1 MKKPFKETK
10 VGSWL
15 KEKAPQVLDV
25 VSDLTGIELLD
36 KVGDLIKGESM
47 SLQDKLEFERLLSE
61 ERMEV
66 MKLEVE
72 RTKNAQD
79 REVGVV
85 QATGKPDYFQWAVGA
100 VGLAVFTMIVINGL
114 FYDIMNEKV
123 YFHLLGIV
131 EGIVLG
137 IFGYYFGS
145 SLGSK
150 NKDNHLKDIIK

>member
-1 MKKPFKETK
+1 MKKLKESK
-10 VGSWL
+10 IGAWL
-15 KEKAPQVLDV
+15 KDKAPKVLEI
-25 VSDLTGIELLD
+25 VSDLTGIEALD
-36 KVGDLIKGESM
+36 RVGDLIKGESM

-66 MKLEVE
+66 MRLEVE
-72 RTKNAQD
+72 RIKNAQD

-85 QATGKPDYFQWAVGA
+85 QATGKPDYFQWIVGC
-100 VGLAVFTMIVINGL
+100 VGLGVFAMIVINGL
-114 FYDIMNEKV
+114 FYDIVNEKV

-150 NKDNHLKDIIK
+150 NKDNHLKNILK

>member
-1 MKKPFKETK
+1 MKKLKDSK
-10 VGSWL
+10 VGAWL
-15 KEKAPQVLDV
+15 KDKAPKVLEI
-25 VSDLTGIELLD
+25 VSDLTGIEALD
-36 KVGDLIKGESM
+36 RVGDLIKGESM

-66 MKLEVE
+66 MRLEVE
-72 RTKNAQD
+72 RIKNAQD

-100 VGLAVFTMIVINGL
+100 VGLGVFAMIVVNGL
-114 FYDIMNEKV
+114 FYDIVNEKV

-150 NKDNHLKDIIK
+150 NKDNHLKNILK

>member
-1 MKKPFKETK
+1 MKKLKESK
-10 VGSWL
+10 VGAWL
-15 KEKAPQVLDV
+15 KDKAPKVLEI
-25 VSDLTGIELLD
+25 VSDLTGIEALD
-36 KVGDLIKGESM
+36 RVGDLIKGESM

-66 MKLEVE
+66 MRLEVE
-72 RTKNAQD
+72 RIKNAQD

-100 VGLAVFTMIVINGL
+100 VGLGVFAMIVINGL
-114 FYDIMNEKV
+114 FYDIENEKV

-150 NKDNHLKDIIK
+150 NKDNHLKNILK

>member
-1 MKKPFKETK
+1 MKKLKDSK
-10 VGSWL
+10 VGAWL
-15 KEKAPQVLDV
+15 KDKAPKVLEI
-25 VSDLTGIELLD
+25 VSDLTGIEALD
-36 KVGDLIKGESM
+36 RVGDLIKGESM

-66 MKLEVE
+66 MRLEVE
-72 RTKNAQD
+72 RIKNAQD

-85 QATGKPDYFQWAVGA
+85 QATGKPDYFQWVVGS
-100 VGLAVFTMIVINGL
+100 VGLGVFLVIVINGL
-114 FYDIMNEKV
+114 FYDIENEKV

-150 NKDNHLKDIIK
+150 IKDNHLKNIFK

>member
-1 MKKPFKETK
+1 MKKLKESK
-10 VGSWL
+10 VGAWL
-15 KEKAPQVLDV
+15 KDKAPKVLEI
-25 VSDLTGIELLD
+25 VSDLTGIEALD
-36 KVGDLIKGESM
+36 RVSDLIKGESM

-66 MKLEVE
+66 MRLEVE
-72 RTKNAQD
+72 RIKNAQD

-100 VGLAVFTMIVINGL
+100 VGLGVFAMIVVNGL
-114 FYDIMNEKV
+114 FYDIVNEKV

-150 NKDNHLKDIIK
+150 NKDNHLKNIFK

>member
-1 MKKPFKETK
+1 MKKLKDSK
-10 VGSWL
+10 VGAWL
-15 KEKAPQVLDV
+15 KDKAPKVLEI
-25 VSDLTGIELLD
+25 VSDLTGIEALD
-36 KVGDLIKGESM
+36 RVGDLIKGESM

-66 MKLEVE
+66 MRLEVE
-72 RTKNAQD
+72 RIKNAQD

-85 QATGKPDYFQWAVGA
+85 QATGKPDYFQWAVGS
-100 VGLAVFTMIVINGL
+100 VGLGVFAMIVINGL
-114 FYDIMNEKV
+114 FYDIVNEKV

-150 NKDNHLKDIIK
+150 NKDNHLKNILK

>member
-1 MKKPFKETK
+1 MKKIKESK
-10 VGSWL
+10 IGAWL
-15 KEKAPQVLDV
+15 KDKAPKVLEI
-25 VSDLTGIELLD
+25 VSDLTGIEALD
-36 KVGDLIKGESM
+36 RVGDLIKGESM

-66 MKLEVE
+66 MRLEVE
-72 RTKNAQD
+72 RIKNAQD

-100 VGLAVFTMIVINGL
+100 VGLGVFAMIVINGL
-114 FYDIMNEKV
+114 FYDIVNEKV

-137 IFGYYFGS
+137 VFGYYFGS

-150 NKDNHLKDIIK
+150 NKDNHLKNIFK

>member
-1 MKKPFKETK
+1 MKKLKESK
-10 VGSWL
+10 IGAWL
-15 KEKAPQVLDV
+15 KDKAPKVLEI
-25 VSDLTGIELLD
+25 VSDLTGIEALD
-36 KVGDLIKGESM
+36 RVGDLIKGESM

-66 MKLEVE
+66 MRLEVE
-72 RTKNAQD
+72 RIKNAQD

-85 QATGKPDYFQWAVGA
+85 QATGKPDYFQWAVGS
-100 VGLAVFTMIVINGL
+100 VGLGVFAMIVINGL
-114 FYDIMNEKV
+114 FYDIVNEKV

-150 NKDNHLKDIIK
+150 NKDNHLKNILK

>member
-1 MKKPFKETK
+1 MKKLKESK
-10 VGSWL
+10 VGAWL
-15 KEKAPQVLDV
+15 KDKAPKVLEI
-25 VSDLTGIELLD
+25 VSDLTGIEALD
-36 KVGDLIKGESM
+36 RVGDLIKGESM

-66 MKLEVE
+66 MRLEVE
-72 RTKNAQD
+72 RIKNAQD

-100 VGLAVFTMIVINGL
+100 VGLGVFAMIVVNGL
-114 FYDIMNEKV
+114 FYDIVNEKV

-150 NKDNHLKDIIK
+150 NKDNHLKNILK

>member
-1 MKKPFKETK
+1 MKKLKESK
-10 VGSWL
+10 VGAWL
-15 KEKAPQVLDV
+15 KDKAPKVLEI
-25 VSDLTGIELLD
+25 VSDLTGIEALD
-36 KVGDLIKGESM
+36 RVGDLIKGESM

-66 MKLEVE
+66 MRLEVE
-72 RTKNAQD
+72 RIKNAQD

-85 QATGKPDYFQWAVGA
+85 QATGKPDYFQWLVGS
-100 VGLAVFTMIVINGL
+100 VGLGVFAMIVINGL
-114 FYDIMNEKV
+114 FYDIENEKV

-150 NKDNHLKDIIK
+150 NKDNHLKNILK

>member
-1 MKKPFKETK
+1 MKKLKESK
-10 VGSWL
+10 IGAWL
-15 KEKAPQVLDV
+15 KDKAPKVLEI
-25 VSDLTGIELLD
+25 VSDLTGIEALD
-36 KVGDLIKGESM
+36 RVGDLIKGESM

-66 MKLEVE
+66 MRLEVE
-72 RTKNAQD
+72 RIKNAQD

-85 QATGKPDYFQWAVGA
+85 QATGKPDYFQWLVGS
-100 VGLAVFTMIVINGL
+100 VGLGVFAMIVINGL
-114 FYDIMNEKV
+114 FYDIENEKV

-150 NKDNHLKDIIK
+150 NKDNHLKNILK

>member
-1 MKKPFKETK
+1 MKKIKESK
-10 VGSWL
+10 IGAWL
-15 KEKAPQVLDV
+15 KDKAPKVLEI
-25 VSDLTGIELLD
+25 VSDLTGIEALD
-36 KVGDLIKGESM
+36 RVGDLIKGESM

-66 MKLEVE
+66 MRLEVE
-72 RTKNAQD
+72 RIKNAQD

-100 VGLAVFTMIVINGL
+100 VGLGVFAMIVINGL
-114 FYDIMNEKV
+114 FYDIVNEKV

-150 NKDNHLKDIIK
+150 NKDNHLKNILK

>member
-1 MKKPFKETK
+1 VKKLKETK
-10 VGSWL
+10 VGTWL
-15 KEKAPQVLDV
+15 KDKAPKVLDI
-25 VSDLTGIELLD
+25 VSDLTGIEALD
-36 KVGDLIKGESM
+36 RVGDLIKGESM
-47 SLQDKLEFERLLSE
+47 SLQDKLEFERLLSD

-66 MKLEVE
+66 MRLEVE
-72 RTKNAQD
+72 RIKNAQD

-85 QATGKPDYFQWAVGA
+85 QATGKPDYFQWAVGG
-100 VGLAVFTMIVINGL
+100 VGLGIFSIIVVNGL
-114 FYDIMNEKV
+114 FYDIVNEKV

-150 NKDNHLKDIIK
+150 NKDNHLKNIFK